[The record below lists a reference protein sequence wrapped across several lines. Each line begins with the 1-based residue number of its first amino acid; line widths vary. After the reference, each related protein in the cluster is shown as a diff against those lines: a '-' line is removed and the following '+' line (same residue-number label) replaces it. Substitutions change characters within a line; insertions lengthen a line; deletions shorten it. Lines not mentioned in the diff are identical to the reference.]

1 MSERSN
7 FFKNNPIVGWF
18 QYSTPFKKETEMLPK
33 NNSYVGTFTHHLK
46 NNEISKEEYDLPLDK
61 LLLYFRTIH
70 TVPQMRRSVG
80 TQTTPNDTFVIV
92 Q

>member
-1 MSERSN
+1 MSERKS

-18 QYSTPFKKETEMLPK
+18 QYSTTFKEEEAEKLPK

-46 NNEISKEEYDLPLDK
+46 NNDISKEEYDLPLDK
-61 LLLYFRTIH
+61 LLLYFKTIH
-70 TVPQMRRSVG
+70 TVPQMRRSIG
-80 TQTTPNDTFVIV
+80 TQTSNDSFIIV